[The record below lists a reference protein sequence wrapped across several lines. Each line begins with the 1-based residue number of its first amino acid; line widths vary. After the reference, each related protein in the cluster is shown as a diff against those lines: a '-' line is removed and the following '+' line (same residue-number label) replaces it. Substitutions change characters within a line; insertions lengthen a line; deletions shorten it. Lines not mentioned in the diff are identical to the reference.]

1 MVFPGGAVDNGD
13 VAAAEALAGAADPAA
28 VINVAACREAFE
40 EAGVLIATNGA
51 GNTAGPPLSAEAC
64 ALWRRRVHDRDG
76 GAAEFVKL
84 CSEHGLRLP
93 RGDGSLTPLCSFITP
108 DAEHA
113 RLPKGGFDARFVLHC
128 CDNPAALAPATA
140 DQSETFQLEW
150 LSPMA
155 ALAASARGEIF
166 LAPPQ
171 VSSTLPFT
179 ALSLA
184 AAIEAITHGQAAKRG
199 EDRCSKIPKDYQIS
213 VTCTQVDVSRFRN
226 AVLPTMHKIWMG
238 ENLNG

>member
-128 CDNPAALAPATA
+128 CDNPAALVHASA
-140 DQSETFQLEW
+140 DQSETVQLEW

-171 VSSTLPFT
+171 VSATLPFT
-179 ALSLA
+179 ALSLPC
-184 AAIEAITHGQAAKRG
+184 H
-199 EDRCSKIPKDYQIS
+199 CLPLP
-213 VTCTQVDVSRFRN
+213 VTACHCLSLAFHC
-226 AVLPTMHKIWMG
+226 LPLAFHCLSLAFHCIDLSSIHYLPLTVHRPFTAFH
-238 ENLNG
+238 